1 MAHDAQGSSGSNLLV
16 MVAIALIAFAGGYVI
31 GNKGAE
37 SVQPGAA
44 VEAGAQGAA
53 ALARGGVAGDSDKIP
68 IGDSP
73 VFGNPSAPIAVV
85 EFSSMQCPFC
95 ARGSETLKQLQ
106 QKYPND
112 VKLVFKHYPL
122 GFQAESPALSKALI
136 AAGEQGKFWEM
147 KEKVFANVSKHK
159 GVNVKEVTSGYAKE
173 LGLDVAK
180 FQAAF
185 DNPKN
190 DEIIKRDQDL
200 GNSIGVR
207 GTPHFFVNGERVS
220 GAQPLAK
227 FEEIV
232 KAQLE
237 QVKKHTAAG
246 VAKDQVYGKMV
257 AENFKDTPSA
267 PSADK
272 PAAPATVVNMV
283 PVRANDPMKG
293 NTKDPL
299 VTIVEFSD
307 FQCPFCSRVN
317 PTLEQVMKNYGEQV
331 RIVFKQNPLPFH
343 QEAPAAHEAALAAHE
358 QGKFWEMHDL
368 LFANMQ
374 SFKGA
379 DMRELTTGYAQ
390 QLGLNVNKFKAY
402 LDSGKGKQIVKEDLE
417 LGSKVGARGT
427 PNFFVNGVQLVG
439 AKPYPA
445 FEAEIKKQIA
455 LAEKLKKERNLKGEA
470 LYEAVVAENKK
481 NAPAAAAP
489 TPAPAA
495 APDKVDPSKL
505 NIGNAVTRGPKNA
518 PVTIFA
524 FSDFQCPFCARAAG
538 TIEEVMKE
546 YDGKVQLVFKAY
558 PLPFHQEAPAAH
570 RAALAAAKQGKFWEM
585 HDKLFA
591 TMKEFKTAGHFE
603 KVAQELGL
611 NMEKFK
617 ADFNSDELKKQVDAE
632 MAEGSAVGVR
642 GTPAFFINGNR
653 VVGAQPLP
661 KFKEVIDAELAKKK

>member
-1 MAHDAQGSSGSNLLV
+1 MAHDAQGSSGTNLLV

-31 GNKGAE
+31 GNKGASTTSSTAVVE
-37 SVQPGAA
+37 GSAPGAA
-44 VEAGAQGAA
+44 AV
-53 ALARGGVAGDSDKIP
+53 ARGGVAGDSDKIP

-73 VFGNPSAPIAVV
+73 IFGNANAPITVV

-95 ARGSETLKQLQ
+95 ARGGDTIKQLQ

-112 VKLVFKHYPL
+112 VKLVYKHYPL
-122 GFQAESPALSKALI
+122 GFQAESPALARASL
-136 AAGEQGKFWEM
+136 AANEQGKFWEM
-147 KEKVFANVSKHK
+147 KDMIFKNVSAHK
-159 GVNVKEVTSGYAKE
+159 GVNVKEVTSGYAQQ

-180 FQAAF
+180 FNQDYDKPEF
-185 DNPKN
+185 
-190 DEIIKRDQDL
+190 EGIIKRDTDL

-237 QVKKHTAAG
+237 EVKKHTAAG
-246 VAKDQVYGKMV
+246 VAPNQIYAKMV
-257 AENFKDTPSA
+257 AEKFADA
-267 PSADK
+267 PAPAQADAQA
-272 PAAPATVVNMV
+272 PPATVVNMV
-283 PVRANDPMKG
+283 PVRPNDPSKG
-293 NTKDPL
+293 AKDFL

-317 PTLEQVMKNYGEQV
+317 PALDQVMKNYGDKV

-374 SFKGA
+374 QFKGA
-379 DMRELTTGYAQ
+379 DMTELTTGYAQ

-402 LDSGKGKQIVKEDLE
+402 LESGKGKQIVKEDLE
-417 LGSKVGARGT
+417 LGAKVGARGT

-439 AKPYPA
+439 AKPYQD
-445 FEAEIKKQIA
+445 FEAEIKKQIT
-455 LAEKLKKERNLKGEA
+455 LAEKIKKERNLKGEA
-470 LYEAVVAENKK
+470 LYEALVAENKK
-481 NAPAAAAP
+481 AAPAAAAP
-489 TPAPAA
+489 APQPAA
-495 APDKVDPSKL
+495 APDKVDPSQLK
-505 NIGNAVTRGPKNA
+505 IGNAVTRGPKNA
-518 PVTIFA
+518 PITLFA
-524 FSDFQCPFCARAAG
+524 FSDFQCPFCARGAG

-585 HDKLFA
+585 HDKLFE
-591 TMKEFKTAGHFE
+591 TMKEFKTEGHFQ
-603 KVAQELGL
+603 KLAQELGL
-611 NMEKFK
+611 NMAKFNT
-617 ADFNSDELKKQVDAE
+617 DFNSEELKKQVDAE
-632 MAEGSAVGVR
+632 MAEGTAVGVR

-653 VVGAQPLP
+653 VVGAQPFP